1 MVVRDMMKRDR
12 VGRDINKRDLSAGTI
27 PLILSI
33 RNSRILL
40 CAAALLLAAPAW
52 AQQYPARTV
61 RIIAPFAPGGTAD
74 TLGRIVAAK
83 LTESLGQTFVVENRA
98 GAGGLVGSE
107 LVLKSAPDGYTL
119 VVSGVAS
126 HVIAPALAA
135 RPPFDPVRD
144 FTHIALFGGPP
155 TVFAVHPSLPAKDLK
170 AFVALAQS
178 MPHVLSYGSPGSG
191 TQGHLMAEVFRQRVK
206 IDIVH
211 VPYKGAAMAMVDVV
225 AGHIHAISTTLTT
238 ASGQIRAERVRALA
252 ISSERRLGGYAGIPT
267 YRELG
272 YRNVVGTVW
281 FSLSGPAGMPTEV
294 VAKLNAEVRR
304 ILQLPDVRE
313 RLRGDGIEPN
323 SLDAKAFTDFLAAE
337 VMRWTPVVRASGA
350 RAD

>member
-1 MVVRDMMKRDR
+1 
-12 VGRDINKRDLSAGTI
+12 
-27 PLILSI
+27 
-33 RNSRILL
+33 
-40 CAAALLLAAPAW
+40 
-52 AQQYPARTV
+52 V
-61 RIIAPFAPGGTAD
+61 RIVAPFAPGGTAD

-135 RPPFDPVRD
+135 KPPFDPLRD

-155 TVFAVHPSLPAKDLK
+155 TVFAVHPSLPVKDLK
-170 AFVALAQS
+170 AFVALARAR
-178 MPHVLSYGSPGSG
+178 PNELSYGSPGNG
-191 TQGHLMAEVFRQRVK
+191 TQGHLMAEVFRQRAK

-211 VPYKGAAMAMVDVV
+211 VPYKGAAMAMVDIV
-225 AGHIHAISTTLTT
+225 AGNIHAISTTLTT
-238 ASGQIRAERVRALA
+238 ASGQIRAGRARALA
-252 ISSERRLGGYAGIPT
+252 VSSERRLADYAGIPT
-267 YRELG
+267 FRELG

-281 FSLSGPAGMPTEV
+281 FSLSGPAGTPADV
-294 VAKLNAEVRR
+294 VTRLNSEVRR
-304 ILQLPDVRE
+304 ILQLADVRE
-313 RLRGDGIEPN
+313 RLRPDGIEPN
-323 SLDAKAFTDFLAAE
+323 SLDATAFTDFLAAE
-337 VMRWTPVVRASGA
+337 IKRWTPVVRASGA